1 MLGWIIIIFG
11 LYKIIGDAN
20 FWGGLIIIV
29 FGIFCLARENDIE
42 ETKKESTIDRSKDIL
57 DEIGGYNNID
67 INLSKYCD
75 EGQLIVLK
83 NKKVCIGW
91 NNFETKKLID
101 FDSIVKLEIKV
112 NNITIGNTNDGSRR
126 EFKEIIESINVYIH
140 TNEST
145 EELVFKYLAYDI
157 DESQEN
163 YNEILK
169 GLKRFEIML
178 EDTSH
183 LDSSDRTNS
192 ININENSIP
201 KQIKEYKELLDMNAI
216 TLEEFE
222 MKKKE
227 LLNN

>member
-20 FWGGLIIIV
+20 FGGGLIIIV

-101 FDSIVKLEIKV
+101 FNSIVKLEIKV

-183 LDSSDRTNS
+183 LDSSDRTNN
-192 ININENSIP
+192 ININENSVP